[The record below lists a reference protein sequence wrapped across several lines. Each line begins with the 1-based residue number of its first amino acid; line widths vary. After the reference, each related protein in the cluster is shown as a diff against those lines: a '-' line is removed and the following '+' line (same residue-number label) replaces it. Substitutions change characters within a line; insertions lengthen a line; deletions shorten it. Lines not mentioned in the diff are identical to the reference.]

1 MYQDRQEPIFELPVP
16 GMGLTH
22 EVGARPWQTPAKYKT
37 VDEVAQFYLGQMR
50 NDTFSDQVTSLLQ
63 TKMPVTMIANSMNTV
78 NIMEGV
84 HSIDVGMMTMPI
96 IMETIMLIADQ
107 QGIDYVTGLER
118 DYNTQVMET
127 DIHSAAEQANVEDD
141 LPVEDVVEE
150 EETPVPEE
158 APMGL
163 MARRT

>member
-1 MYQDRQEPIFELPVP
+1 
-16 GMGLTH
+16 
-22 EVGARPWQTPAKYKT
+22 
-37 VDEVAQFYLGQMR
+37 
-50 NDTFSDQVTSLLQ
+50 
-63 TKMPVTMIANSMNTV
+63 MNTV

-84 HSIDVGMMTMPI
+84 HSIDIGMMTMPI

-158 APMGL
+158 APVGL
-163 MARRT
+163 MARRG